1 MKGSGYLKKVAL
13 IKNQF
18 STQPL
23 LNEETEK
30 FSEFIFGNSKI
41 SLEIVL
47 RQYLMMYLCNRSI
60 NLNFLKYFGSSNRFS
75 HPLPKEWLKIIV
87 NQEIEV
93 SFFYSKIL
101 LFITTLRF
109 LLIGIYWILR
119 DIALNLFY
127 LSQNHKKNVRH
138 AFFMDIELHCLPNE
152 SEENGYNLIT
162 WYLNWCG
169 RVKFLSEIRHNV
181 EKSKLSVDKVD
192 VINADYIPKLKIWG
206 LIKFMGWSLV
216 AVILSVIYLILGKWH
231 NVFLLKEAAIS
242 MKFQMIEK
250 EFLAREYLFSISNHI
265 YRPLWTYVAENR
277 GSKVTMYNYAAS
289 FPMLTSFPE
298 LGLKTMTWPR
308 ILQWS
313 KPYANYIRDK
323 LIFKGIEVIDVPCIY
338 YSDYNIKLPKLTKK
352 TIAIF
357 DVSPWRASFH
367 VELLTEENYR
377 QNSWRAFLEDIYDSV
392 NCKNI
397 DILWKKKRLSVKDH
411 DKTYMKF
418 ADDFVKREGV
428 IDINPLI
435 SAGRLIKK
443 ADIIISAPFTSTSLI
458 GEINQ
463 KPSSYYDPSG
473 TFHKRD
479 IAAQNILVLSNKN
492 ELAQWIKSLT

>member
-1 MKGSGYLKKVAL
+1 MLPTGG
-13 IKNQF
+13 
-18 STQPL
+18 
-23 LNEETEK
+23 
-30 FSEFIFGNSKI
+30 
-41 SLEIVL
+41 VL
-47 RQYLMMYLCNRSI
+47 
-60 NLNFLKYFGSSNRFS
+60 
-75 HPLPKEWLKIIV
+75 
-87 NQEIEV
+87 
-93 SFFYSKIL
+93 
-101 LFITTLRF
+101 
-109 LLIGIYWILR
+109 
-119 DIALNLFY
+119 
-127 LSQNHKKNVRH
+127 
-138 AFFMDIELHCLPNE
+138 
-152 SEENGYNLIT
+152 
-162 WYLNWCG
+162 
-169 RVKFLSEIRHNV
+169 
-181 EKSKLSVDKVD
+181 
-192 VINADYIPKLKIWG
+192 
-206 LIKFMGWSLV
+206 
-216 AVILSVIYLILGKWH
+216 
-231 NVFLLKEAAIS
+231 
-242 MKFQMIEK
+242 
-250 EFLAREYLFSISNHI
+250 
-265 YRPLWTYVAENR
+265 
-277 GSKVTMYNYAAS
+277 
-289 FPMLTSFPE
+289 LTSFPE

>member
-1 MKGSGYLKKVAL
+1 MKVSGYLKRVAL

-47 RQYLMMYLCNRSI
+47 RQYLMMFLGNRSF
-60 NLNFLKYFGSSNRFS
+60 NLNLLKYFSSSNRFS
-75 HPLPKEWLKIIV
+75 HPLPKEWLRIIV

-93 SFFYSKIL
+93 SFFYSKIW
-101 LFITTLRF
+101 LFFTTLKF
-109 LLIGIYWILR
+109 LFLGVAWILR
-119 DIALNLFY
+119 DIWRNLLHIFKKR
-127 LSQNHKKNVRH
+127 KKNVRH
-138 AFFMDIELHCLPNE
+138 VFFLDIGLHCLPNG
-152 SEENGYNLIT
+152 SEENNYNLIT
-162 WYLNWCG
+162 WYLNWRG
-169 RVKFLSEIRHNV
+169 RVKSLSEIRHNV
-181 EKSKLSVDKVD
+181 DKSKLSVDKVD

-216 AVILSVIYLILGKWH
+216 AAILSVIYLILGKWH
-231 NVFLLKEAAIS
+231 NVILLREAAIS

-338 YSDYNIKLPKLTKK
+338 HSDCNIKLPKLSKK

-357 DVSPWRASFH
+357 DVSPWRTSAH

-392 NCKNI
+392 NSDST
-397 DILWKKKRLSVKDH
+397 DILWKQKRAAVNQI
-411 DKTYMKF
+411 DKAYLK
-418 ADDFVKREGV
+418 
-428 IDINPLI
+428 
-435 SAGRLIKK
+435 
-443 ADIIISAPFTSTSLI
+443 
-458 GEINQ
+458 
-463 KPSSYYDPSG
+463 
-473 TFHKRD
+473 
-479 IAAQNILVLSNKN
+479 
-492 ELAQWIKSLT
+492 